1 MSWNE
6 WTEMNQLKW
15 MNWHEGIEMN
25 GLTFLHEWIDMNE
38 LQGMNCQK
46 SSDPLSFLWFLSE
59 IELSLQS
66 RPFCRP
72 HRPKWSEA
80 PEVFYDFMWSTT
92 WWRCGW
98 HMKPSSRYSLVHIL
112 SASSSKSG
120 LRPSAFSRFLCEIEL
135 SLVSCTFCRPLS
147 PIEPRTRGNKDR
159 PAATTGGHFTRKNTG
174 FAPESVFKRDFTR
187 CRSLTLPNYIMMMW
201 LT

>member
-98 HMKPSSRYSLVHIL
+98 HMKSSSRYSLVHIL
-112 SASSSKSG
+112 SPHLQKVVRNCQFFCDVYVKSSSRYSFVHILPPHLQKVV
-120 LRPSAFSRFLCEIEL
+120 RNCQFFCDFYVKPSSRYSFVHIL
-135 SLVSCTFCRPLS
+135 STTFRSEARNRGNRDP
-147 PIEPRTRGNKDR
+147 PGRPRT
-159 PAATTGGHFTRKNTG
+159 TTS
-174 FAPESVFKRDFTR
+174 P
-187 CRSLTLPNYIMMMW
+187 
-201 LT
+201 